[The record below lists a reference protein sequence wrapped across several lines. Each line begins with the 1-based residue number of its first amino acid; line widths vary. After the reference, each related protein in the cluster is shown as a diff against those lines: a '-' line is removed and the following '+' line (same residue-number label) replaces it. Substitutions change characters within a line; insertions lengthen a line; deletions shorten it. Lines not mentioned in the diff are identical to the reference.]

1 VKTVLFLGAGRH
13 QRAAIL
19 QAKEMGL
26 RVAAIDGNP
35 NALALGDADIGE
47 VVNFVDIP
55 QAVAFAEKLRPDG
68 VLTIT
73 SDRAVVAVAAVA
85 EALGLA
91 GIGVDVARGLTNKI
105 EMRRRL
111 EAGGLPQPRYGS
123 ARTLEEAREAV
134 AHVGFPNVIKPAD
147 SGGQRGVFRLE
158 SVDDLEAKFDETL
171 ALSHRGEV
179 IVEEFVD
186 GTEMNAMAIV
196 RDGDVTQLT
205 LSDRHR
211 PPGEG
216 FAVGWIHAYPAGLD
230 ADGTAEAEALVERTV
245 HALGL
250 RTGIAFP
257 QLIAGTDGSIK
268 VIEVAARI
276 PGGQMADLVKHA
288 VGVDLV
294 EVALRFALG
303 EPVTDEIAA
312 AKHRTPTAI
321 RFFTAEPGPL
331 PAGKVKAP
339 ARLDNVLTAPGV
351 VQAASYIVAGET
363 IRPVKVDGD
372 RRGYVIATGS
382 SGPEALERAEQ
393 AARLVEVEVE

>member
-158 SVDDLEAKFDETL
+158 SVDDLEAKFEETL

-196 RDGDVTQLT
+196 RDGAVTQLT

-216 FAVGWIHAYPAGLD
+216 FAVGWIHAYPAALD
-230 ADGTAEAEALVERTV
+230 AEGTAEAEALVERTV

-268 VIEVAARI
+268 VIEAAARI

-321 RFFTAEPGPL
+321 RFFTAQPGPL

-339 ARLDNVLTAPGV
+339 ARLDSVLTAPGV

-363 IRPVKVDGD
+363 IRPVKVDCD
-372 RRGYVIATGS
+372 RRGYVIAVGS